1 MLSDNYKN
9 ANNLNLI
16 EVIIMPLKLLFAY
29 NAKSGIFSTFED
41 YLHKVI
47 KPATYQCKLCGLT
60 YGNLGMKT
68 DWKLF
73 LDELEIPVEFLHK
86 DEFISQYPNTKAQ
99 FPSAYL
105 LTNGDPILFISQEEM
120 NSLSNLDE
128 LIELV
133 KDKIHTMHASL
144 DHSEH

>member
-1 MLSDNYKN
+1 MS
-9 ANNLNLI
+9 I
-16 EVIIMPLKLLFAY
+16 ELLFVY

-86 DEFISQYPNTKAQ
+86 DEFISRYPDKEVQ
-99 FPSAYL
+99 FPSAHIISGSEL
-105 LTNGDPILFISQEEM
+105 IQFISMEEM
-120 NSLSNLDE
+120 NKLETLDE
-128 LIELV
+128 LIDLV
-133 KDKIHTMHASL
+133 KEKIHNMHAAL
-144 DHSEH
+144 EHTGH

>member
-1 MLSDNYKN
+1 MS
-9 ANNLNLI
+9 I
-16 EVIIMPLKLLFAY
+16 TLLFVY

-73 LDELEIPVEFLHK
+73 LDKLEIPVEFLHR
-86 DEFISQYPNTKAQ
+86 DEFKSRYPKIEAQ
-99 FPSAYL
+99 FPSAF
-105 LTNGDPILFISQEEM
+105 ILSGSNLIPFISKEEM
-120 NSLSNLDE
+120 DRLGTLND

-133 KDKIHTMHASL
+133 KEKIHTMHAAL
-144 DHSEH
+144 EHTGN

>member
-1 MLSDNYKN
+1 M
-9 ANNLNLI
+9 A
-16 EVIIMPLKLLFAY
+16 VKLLFVY

-47 KPATYQCKLCGLT
+47 KPASYQCKLCGLT

-73 LDELEIPVEFLHK
+73 LDELEIPVEFLHR
-86 DEFISQYPNTKAQ
+86 DEFNSRYPEKEVQ

-105 LTNGDPILFISQEEM
+105 VSGSNLIPFISKEEM
-120 NSLSNLDE
+120 DSLKTLDE
-128 LIELV
+128 LIDLV
-133 KDKIHTMHASL
+133 KDKIHQM
-144 DHSEH
+144 HSEIAHTNH

>member
-1 MLSDNYKN
+1 M
-9 ANNLNLI
+9 AI
-16 EVIIMPLKLLFAY
+16 KLLFVY

-47 KPATYQCKLCGLT
+47 KPASYQCKLCGLT

-86 DEFISQYPNTKAQ
+86 DEFKSRYPEKEVQ

-105 LTNGDPILFISQEEM
+105 VSESNLIPFISKEEM
-120 NSLSNLDE
+120 DSLKTLDD

-133 KDKIHTMHASL
+133 KDKIHQM
-144 DHSEH
+144 HSEIEHTNH

>member
-1 MLSDNYKN
+1 MS
-9 ANNLNLI
+9 I
-16 EVIIMPLKLLFAY
+16 KLLFVY

-73 LDELEIPVEFLHK
+73 LDKLEIPVEFLHK
-86 DEFISQYPNTKAQ
+86 DEFKSQYPDIEAQ
-99 FPSAYL
+99 FPSAF
-105 LTNGDPILFISQEEM
+105 ILSESNSIPFISKEEM
-120 NSLSNLDE
+120 DSLGTLDD

-133 KDKIHTMHASL
+133 KEKIHSMHAAL
-144 DHSEH
+144 EHTGH

>member
-1 MLSDNYKN
+1 MT
-9 ANNLNLI
+9 I
-16 EVIIMPLKLLFAY
+16 ELLFVY

-86 DEFISQYPNTKAQ
+86 DEFITRYPEKKVQ
-99 FPSAYL
+99 FPSAFILSGSNL
-105 LTNGDPILFISQEEM
+105 LPFISMDEM
-120 NSLSNLDE
+120 NNLGTLDE
-128 LIELV
+128 LIDLV
-133 KDKIHTMHASL
+133 KEKIHQM
-144 DHSEH
+144 HSEIEHTDH